1 MKKDLKE
8 LTINPINPRR
18 IVIGQKRRLQ
28 QSVMLFPKMLT
39 YRDIIVNKDNVVL
52 AGNQRTTILKEI
64 LTSTPMDWMVILQE
78 NEKWQELTEKQRDAV
93 IEYWKAWVENPLIE
107 VTVADLSE
115 EEEKELIIKDNNEFG
130 EFDYGK
136 LQQIYDEINL
146 VNFGFDEGLFYNPD
160 EDETVMT
167 KIKGSTPKKINM
179 LTFGKNVVSVT
190 KEEYDTLVNRYN
202 DYVDETGVNF
212 GFVKSLLENSAA
224 EEEEEIADDDTV
236 FEMPQ

>member
-224 EEEEEIADDDTV
+224 EEEEESDDDDTV